1 MAKQSQIVLPPL
13 RKSGGEMPLLHPDSP
28 SLPDGGGCT
37 SKKGGLA
44 RFYALRFYAM
54 DTILRISDAA
64 NLAIHAMAH
73 IAKSGGDA
81 NHSVGE
87 IAAEQGVSEAHLSKV
102 MQRLVKVGLLTSRR
116 GPGGGFVLGRAA
128 GKISLLEI
136 LEAMDGP
143 MSDCKCLLGRKKCLF
158 GGCALGALLSHVNH
172 QVRVFMASRDL
183 TDLLGTSTKHALY
196 LAGLGGPEK
205 ARGERNRKPSRR
217 KVPPAPM
224 SRV

>member
-1 MAKQSQIVLPPL
+1 
-13 RKSGGEMPLLHPDSP
+13 
-28 SLPDGGGCT
+28 
-37 SKKGGLA
+37 
-44 RFYALRFYAM
+44 M

-73 IAKSGGDA
+73 IARSKGNV

-87 IAAEQGVSEAHLSKV
+87 IAGEQGVSVAHLSKV

-128 GKISLLEI
+128 DKISLLEI

-158 GGCALGALLSHVNH
+158 GGCALGALLTHVNH
-172 QVRVFMASRDL
+172 QVRVFMASRNL
-183 TDLLGTSTKHALY
+183 TDLMGASLKHTLY
-196 LAGLGGPEK
+196 LAGLGVKDAGAEK
-205 ARGERNRKPSRR
+205 PKRARTAKAKNGVR
-217 KVPPAPM
+217 AGLG
-224 SRV
+224 

>member
-1 MAKQSQIVLPPL
+1 
-13 RKSGGEMPLLHPDSP
+13 
-28 SLPDGGGCT
+28 
-37 SKKGGLA
+37 
-44 RFYALRFYAM
+44 M

-73 IAKSGGDA
+73 IARSRGSV

-87 IAAEQGVSEAHLSKV
+87 IAGDQGVSEAHLSKV

-116 GPGGGFVLGRAA
+116 GPGGGFVLGREA

-158 GGCALGALLSHVNH
+158 GGCALGALLTHVNH
-172 QVRVFMASRDL
+172 QVRVFMASRSL
-183 TDLLGTSTKHALY
+183 TDLLGASGKHTLY
-196 LAGLGGPEK
+196 LAGLGGPGEGRERPRRL
-205 ARGERNRKPSRR
+205 ARRGKGN
-217 KVPPAPM
+217 VPAAV
-224 SRV
+224 RD